1 MRGVITDPAAPGGLR
16 QATDLP
22 EPRPALDELVLDVG
36 AYAVNRG
43 ELALLQQRPDGW
55 RPGQDVAGTVARAA
69 ADGSGPPA
77 GAHAVAVVDGGGW
90 SEASPRRRAGRRR
103 CPTPCRSGRR
113 AALPIAGLTA
123 LRALRAADD
132 LLGRQVL
139 VTGATG
145 GVGQFAVQLAV
156 AAGADVTALVSSM
169 ERAEV
174 ARGLGAGAVVDDLE
188 RDGLGPFALV
198 LDGIGG
204 RVLSQAV
211 HLLAP
216 GATAVTYGTLG
227 GGPSPPVG
235 LRRRARS
242 QGAGPLLR
250 RAGGHP
256 GRGPRDPRPPG
267 GRRPAASAARRRPRL
282 GAHPG
287 GARSAARAAHPRQGR
302 PHALTPSGAGHER
315 GRGGLAG
322 AGGRGPASWD
332 AGWIDRSGVWSQSA
346 AARHSQTG
354 GSTGSPWAS
363 KGPSRRNAAST
374 PARGRGAGRSAATT
388 QLGGPRRALL
398 APEHGAEALAGDG
411 RERQRDQDR
420 PAVLAEVGA
429 LDPSKATTGSGA
441 VSRARATSGPTGEA
455 AQDDDAGVVRVRR
468 ARQRGQPQLAVELD
482 ARSRARPR

>member
-1 MRGVITDPAAPGGLR
+1 MRGWITDPAAPGGLR

-22 EPRPALDELVLDVG
+22 EPRPAPDELVLDVG

-43 ELALLQQRPDGW
+43 ELALLEQRPDGW

-77 GAHAVAVVDGGGW
+77 GAHAVAVVDGAGW
-90 SEASPRRRAGRRR
+90 SERVAAPSRWAAPLPDAVPFAEG
-103 CPTPCRSGRR
+103 

-156 AAGADVTALVSSM
+156 VAGADVTALVSSM

-204 RVLSQAV
+204 RVLTQAV

-227 GGPSPPVG
+227 GRAELG
-235 LRRRARS
+235 LSDFGGAPGARV
-242 QGAGPLLR
+242 QGHFFAAPEATRGADLAILAGLVADGRLRPLL
-250 RAGGHP
+250 GDV
-256 GRGPRDPRPPG
+256 RDWERTPEVL
-267 GRRPAASAARRRPRL
+267 AAL
-282 GAHPG
+282 
-287 GARSAARAAHPRQGR
+287 
-302 PHALTPSGAGHER
+302 
-315 GRGGLAG
+315 
-322 AGGRGPASWD
+322 
-332 AGWIDRSGVWSQSA
+332 
-346 AARHSQTG
+346 
-354 GSTGSPWAS
+354 
-363 KGPSRRNAAST
+363 
-374 PARGRGAGRSAATT
+374 
-388 QLGGPRRALL
+388 
-398 APEHGAEALAGDG
+398 
-411 RERQRDQDR
+411 RERRTR
-420 PAVLAEVGA
+420 GKAVL
-429 LDPSKATTGSGA
+429 T
-441 VSRARATSGPTGEA
+441 R
-455 AQDDDAGVVRVRR
+455 
-468 ARQRGQPQLAVELD
+468 
-482 ARSRARPR
+482 